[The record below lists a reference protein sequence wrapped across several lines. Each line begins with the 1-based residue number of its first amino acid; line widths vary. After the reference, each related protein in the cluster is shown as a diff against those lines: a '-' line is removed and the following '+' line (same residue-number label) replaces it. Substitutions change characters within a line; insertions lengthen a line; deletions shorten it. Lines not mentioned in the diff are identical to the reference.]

1 MKQDDET
8 LDPRESRRKTASSE
22 TEMVVLEVLFHP
34 ELARIGARAVLG
46 ASSDPALAR
55 ALSIGRD
62 QPLFVD
68 ETGHAGGL
76 ADPCVSRQ
84 QLALRWVPALARFAI
99 EAPTSARRTVR
110 ALSALGEDL
119 GALPLDAPPG
129 AWVAIGDRIVL
140 RLSVERA
147 ADSQSATGIVGSS
160 RALADLRE
168 NCAAFARLD
177 QAVLISGPVGAGK
190 ERAAR
195 AIHQL
200 GPRAAAP
207 FMALNCAAVTE
218 GLAES
223 ELFGH
228 VRGAFSGASASRTGI
243 FEAAQGGTVLL
254 DEVGELG
261 LPVQAKLL
269 RVLQERAVRPV
280 GASEERAIDVRVVA
294 ATHRDLA
301 SDVAAGRF
309 RADLL
314 SRLSALRLAVPP
326 LAEHREDIPLLFTRA
341 LARVAE
347 RTADLRL
354 SALFRCATD
363 DAPPLPMALYLEL
376 LRREY
381 PHNVRELEALAARVA
396 AAVLRGDALDASLV
410 AAAHAERSEPL
421 SEGGRPP
428 ADRIV
433 AALGEHEHS
442 IRRVARSFGVSHST
456 VDRWMRELG
465 LPRAR
470 DLDAATIEQAL
481 AGSEGAVAAAARAL
495 CVSERGLV
503 LRMRELGLAPHT
515 CESIDTRRTSSRCP
529 DRPARE

>member
-1 MKQDDET
+1 MKRDEET
-8 LDPRESRRKTASSE
+8 LDPRESRRKTASAGNDV
-22 TEMVVLEVLFHP
+22 VVLEVLFHP
-34 ELARIGARAVLG
+34 DLSRIGDRAVLG
-46 ASSDPALAR
+46 TAIDPALAC

-62 QPLFVD
+62 QPLFAD
-68 ETGHAGGL
+68 ATGSASGL
-76 ADPCVSRQ
+76 ADPCVSRH
-84 QLALRWVPALARFAI
+84 QLLLRWVPALASFAI
-99 EAPTSARRTVR
+99 EAPASARRVVR
-110 ALSALGEDL
+110 AFSPLGEDL
-119 GALPLDAPPG
+119 GTAPLDAPTG
-129 AWVAIGDRIVL
+129 AWLTIGDRIAL
-140 RLSVERA
+140 RLSVEPA
-147 ADSQSATGIVGSS
+147 GLGHLATGIVGSS

-168 NCAAFARLD
+168 SCAAFARLD
-177 QAVLISGPVGAGK
+177 QAVLVSGPVGAGK

-195 AIHQL
+195 AIHLL
-200 GPRAAAP
+200 GSRAAAP
-207 FMALNCAAVTE
+207 FVALNCAAVTE

-269 RVLQERAVRPV
+269 RVLQEKAVRPV
-280 GASEERAIDVRVVA
+280 GAAHERPVDVRVIA

-314 SRLSALRLAVPP
+314 SRLSALRLSVPP

-341 LARVAE
+341 LEQVAE
-347 RTADLRL
+347 RTPDARL
-354 SALFRCATD
+354 SALFRHATD

-376 LRREY
+376 LRRDY

-396 AAVLRGDALDASLV
+396 AAVLRGEVPDTSVLAACDAGSSQPAADGERPNVDRMVKALAEHGHSL
-410 AAAHAERSEPL
+410 
-421 SEGGRPP
+421 
-428 ADRIV
+428 
-433 AALGEHEHS
+433 
-442 IRRVARSFGVSHST
+442 RRVAQSFGVSHST

-465 LPRAR
+465 LPRAC

-481 AGSEGAVAAAARAL
+481 AASEGAVAAAARAL
-495 CVSERGLV
+495 SVSERGLV
-503 LRMRELGLAPHT
+503 LRMRELGLTPQI
-515 CESIDTRRTSSRCP
+515 CDSIDTRRTSSRCP
-529 DRPARE
+529 DKPARE

>member
-1 MKQDDET
+1 MQRDDET
-8 LDPRESRRKTASSE
+8 LDPRESRRKKASSGNDV
-22 TEMVVLEVLFHP
+22 VVLEVLFHP
-34 ELARIGARAVLG
+34 DLSRIGDRAVLG
-46 ASSDPALAR
+46 SASDPALAC

-68 ETGHAGGL
+68 EAGHGRGL
-76 ADPCVSRQ
+76 SDPCVSRQ
-84 QLALRWVPALARFAI
+84 QIAVRWVPALGAFAL
-99 EAPTSARRTVR
+99 EAPASARRAVR
-110 ALSALGEDL
+110 AFSPLGTDL
-119 GALPLDAPPG
+119 GTAPLDAPSG
-129 AWVAIGDRIVL
+129 AWLTIGDRIAL

-147 ADSQSATGIVGSS
+147 GQGHLATGIVGSS

-168 NCAAFARLD
+168 SCAAFARLE
-177 QAVLISGPVGAGK
+177 QAVLIWGPVGAGK

-195 AIHQL
+195 AIHLL
-200 GPRAAAP
+200 GPRAGAP
-207 FMALNCAAVTE
+207 FVALNCAAVTE

-228 VRGAFSGASASRTGI
+228 VRGAFSGATTPHTGI

-261 LPVQAKLL
+261 LSAQAKLL
-269 RVLQERAVRPV
+269 RVLQEKAVRPV
-280 GASEERAIDVRVVA
+280 GAAHERPVDVRVLA

-301 SDVAAGRF
+301 RDVAAGRF

-314 SRLSALRLAVPP
+314 SRLSALRLTVPP
-326 LAEHREDIPLLFTRA
+326 LSEHREDIPLLFTRA
-341 LARVAE
+341 LATIAE
-347 RTADLRL
+347 RTPDPRL

-396 AAVLRGDALDASLV
+396 AAVLCGDVPDASLV
-410 AAAHAERSEPL
+410 TARAERSEPL
-421 SEGGRPP
+421 PQGGRPP
-428 ADRIV
+428 ADRIA

-442 IRRVARSFGVSHST
+442 IRRVAQTFGVSHST

-465 LPRAR
+465 LPRAC

-481 AGSEGAVAAAARAL
+481 AASAGAVAAAARAL
-495 CVSERGLV
+495 SVSERGLV
-503 LRMRELGLAPHT
+503 LRMRELGLTPHT
-515 CESIDTRRTSSRCP
+515 CDSIDTSRTSSRCP